1 MKKTAAHKYP
11 AQYQGTGLQDDDYDS
26 EITRTEES
34 QDERLKKSLVA
45 SDWSGPDRKAKKMT
59 LGFDLNSAMTRLTKS
74 ENLTEITML
83 DKVLDWLAFPFAH
96 ETGMFF
102 KGRRYYTI

>member
-1 MKKTAAHKYP
+1 
-11 AQYQGTGLQDDDYDS
+11 
-26 EITRTEES
+26 
-34 QDERLKKSLVA
+34 
-45 SDWSGPDRKAKKMT
+45 MT
-59 LGFDLNSAMTRLTKS
+59 LGFDMKSALTKLTKS

-96 ETGMFF
+96 ETGMYF